1 MFSRGQLNEVT
12 YSGPVATSPHAMP
25 AGAVHHHIVPADG
38 STFVG
43 SRTCMFLVAA
53 ILVLDACLAGLVLLR
68 RTHMP
73 APPVVVSAQIG
84 ILAALAV
91 SGQGAAERG
100 TLGTAERK
108 LMENA
113 FDGTTADGGMF
124 GKVTLSQK
132 AQQLREALEEQ
143 GFEHST
149 YYHGTK
155 QAHLLS
161 ILNDGFLFADGWHG
175 RGIYTTTTYEHAQ
188 CYAGGGNPVLEL
200 EVYYNPAAMNAYLRH
215 VQHDSELNDV
225 WLIGDPLIVIPTEV
239 HECCSV
245 EGGTLPCL

>member
-1 MFSRGQLNEVT
+1 MFSHGQLNEVT
-12 YSGPVATSPHAMP
+12 YSGPVATSPYAMP

-43 SRTCMFLVAA
+43 SRKCMFLVAA

-68 RTHMP
+68 RTHMS

-84 ILAALAV
+84 ILASLAV

-100 TLGTAERK
+100 TFGTAERK

-188 CYAGGGNPVLEL
+188 CYAGGGNPVVEL
-200 EVYYNPAAMNAYLRH
+200 EVYYNPAAKNAYLRH

-245 EGGTLPCL
+245 EGGMLPCL